1 MVEIS
6 KKTAPW
12 YKHRWPWLLMAGP
25 AVVIVA
31 GFFTAWLAIKS
42 NDGLVDDN
50 YYKVGLSVNQEIKQK
65 QLAAELNLKADLKLV
80 GNGQSVQLVLSGLP
94 KEALPD
100 TLQLRLVHP
109 TRKGE
114 DQTVVLKR
122 QGQLFVA
129 PLSANPGTGRWHV
142 VIEDPLAGWRMDGVW
157 EIQSK
162 AAITIFARP
171 Q

>member
-1 MVEIS
+1 
-6 KKTAPW
+6 
-12 YKHRWPWLLMAGP
+12 MAGP

-31 GFFTAWLAIKS
+31 GFITAWLAIES

-50 YYKVGLSVNQEIKQK
+50 YYKVGLSVNQQLKQK
-65 QLAAELNLKADLKLV
+65 QLAAELNLKAVMNVTQD
-80 GNGQSVQLVLSGLP
+80 GQSIQLVLNGLP
-94 KEALPD
+94 KEGLPD

-114 DQTVVLKR
+114 DQTLMLHR
-122 QGQLFVA
+122 QGTIFSA
-129 PLSANPGTGRWHV
+129 PLTANPGTGRWKI

-157 EIQSK
+157 DIQSK
-162 AAITIFARP
+162 TGITIFARP

>member
-1 MVEIS
+1 
-6 KKTAPW
+6 
-12 YKHRWPWLLMAGP
+12 MAGP

-31 GFFTAWLAIKS
+31 GFITAWLAIES

-50 YYKVGLSVNQEIKQK
+50 YYKVGLSVNQQLKQK
-65 QLAAELNLKADLKLV
+65 QLAAELNLKADLSIV
-80 GNGQSVQLVLSGLP
+80 GAQSVQLLLSGLP
-94 KEALPD
+94 KEALPE

-114 DQTVVLKR
+114 DQTIMLKR
-122 QGQLFVA
+122 QGQAFIA
-129 PLSANPGTGRWHV
+129 PLKLNPGTGRWNV

-157 EIQSK
+157 DIQTK
-162 AAITIFARP
+162 TGVTIFARP

>member
-1 MVEIS
+1 MTETI
-6 KKTAPW
+6 TPW
-12 YKHRWPWLLMAGP
+12 YKQRWPWILMSGP

-31 GFFTAWLAIKS
+31 GFITAWLAIVS

-50 YYKVGLSVNQEIKQK
+50 YYKVGLSVNQELKQR
-65 QLAAELNLKADLKLV
+65 QLAAELNLKADLSLV
-80 GNGQSVQLVLSGLP
+80 NEGKSIQLVLRGLP

-100 TLQLRLVHP
+100 SLQLRLVHP

-114 DQTVVLKR
+114 DQRINLVRTGTVFRGDVS
-122 QGQLFVA
+122 G
-129 PLSANPGTGRWHV
+129 NPGTGRWHV

-157 EIQSK
+157 NIQNNK
-162 AAITIFARP
+162 DTTVFARP

>member
-1 MVEIS
+1 
-6 KKTAPW
+6 
-12 YKHRWPWLLMAGP
+12 MAGP

-31 GFFTAWLAIKS
+31 GFITAWLAIES

-50 YYKVGLSVNQEIKQK
+50 YYKVGLSVNQQLKQK
-65 QLAAELNLKADLKLV
+65 QLAAELNLKADLSIV
-80 GNGQSVQLVLSGLP
+80 GGQSVQLVLSGLP
-94 KEALPD
+94 KEALPE

-114 DQTVVLKR
+114 DQPIMLKR
-122 QGQLFVA
+122 EGRVFSG
-129 PLSANPGTGRWHV
+129 PLTGNPGTGRWNV

-157 EIQSK
+157 DIQTK
-162 AAITIFARP
+162 TGVTIFARP

>member
-1 MVEIS
+1 
-6 KKTAPW
+6 
-12 YKHRWPWLLMAGP
+12 MAGP

-31 GFFTAWLAIKS
+31 GFITAWLAIES

-50 YYKVGLSVNQEIKQK
+50 YYKVGLSVNQQLKQK
-65 QLAAELNLKADLKLV
+65 QLAAELNLKAVLNVSPD
-80 GNGQSVQLVLSGLP
+80 GQTVQLVLSGLP

-100 TLQLRLVHP
+100 ILQLRLVHP

-114 DQTVVLKR
+114 DQTLLLRR
-122 QGQLFVA
+122 QGTIFGASLT
-129 PLSANPGTGRWHV
+129 ANPGTGRWNV

-157 EIQSK
+157 NIQSK
-162 AAITIFARP
+162 TGVTIFARP